1 MPSIYKLTYSLQMLI
16 GCSQPCNDGKKKK
29 NPRFTDKESVVEV
42 RGIHLAWK

>member
-1 MPSIYKLTYSLQMLI
+1 MPSIYKLTYSLQMVI
-16 GCSQPCNDGKKKK
+16 GCSQPCNDGKKK